1 MTRHLHVVPSP
12 DAWPP
17 ETLRDIAGRLYSAA
31 GTVSSCGNYSRQEVA
46 RALADVV
53 AAATAAEVLLRRL
66 RDEEIPGQLEL

>member
-17 ETLRDIAGRLYSAA
+17 STLRDIAARLYSAA
-31 GTVSSCGNYSRQEVA
+31 GTVSACDHHSRPEVV

-66 RDEEIPGQLEL
+66 RDAEVPGQLEF